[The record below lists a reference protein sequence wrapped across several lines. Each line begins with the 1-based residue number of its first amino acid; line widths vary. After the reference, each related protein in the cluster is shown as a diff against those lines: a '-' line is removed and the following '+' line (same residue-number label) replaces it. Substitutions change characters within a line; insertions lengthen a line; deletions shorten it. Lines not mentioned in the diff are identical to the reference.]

1 MFFMAQ
7 ILHGWFARQSGDGKH
22 ARQASRQ
29 TKRRQ
34 AAALQNGLGLRERVA
49 VVEFL
54 AMRRVQAILVI
65 VALLATPLAL
75 LARAVEPGMPDC
87 NGMCCLPHGAHH
99 HAPTRNSSPESQ
111 KDDMACHHGA
121 AGHMME
127 CSIKSGQ
134 QRMDFGL
141 SAPFPPAQTSAL
153 VFIDRP
159 IVSRFT
165 NSQSPAGNLS
175 SGFHAGP
182 FQPPR
187 S

>member
-1 MFFMAQ
+1 MAPRPQ
-7 ILHGWFARQSGDGKH
+7 ITLGNNLRRGFDTS
-22 ARQASRQ
+22 ASWG
-29 TKRRQ
+29 
-34 AAALQNGLGLRERVA
+34 AASSAPTVANACTCCGGAA
-49 VVEFL
+49 VVEFW
-54 AMRRVQAILVI
+54 AMRRIQAIIVI

-99 HAPTRNSSPESQ
+99 HSPAQDSSPAPQ

-127 CSIKSGQ
+127 CSMKSGQ
-134 QRMDFGL
+134 QRMDYGL
-141 SAPFPPAQTSAL
+141 SVPFPPAQTSA
-153 VFIDRP
+153 VAYIDRP
-159 IVSRFT
+159 KVSRFA
-165 NSQSPAGNLS
+165 NSQFPAGNLS
-175 SGFHAGP
+175 AGFLAGP

>member
-1 MFFMAQ
+1 MFFCAQ
-7 ILHGWFARQSGDGKH
+7 FTLGNILRHGVDTS
-22 ARQASRQ
+22 ASWG
-29 TKRRQ
+29 
-34 AAALQNGLGLRERVA
+34 AASSAPTMTSVWACYPGAA

-87 NGMCCLPHGAHH
+87 NGMCCLPHGSHH
-99 HAPTRNSSPESQ
+99 HVPARNSSPEPL
-111 KDDMACHHGA
+111 KEDMACHHGA

-127 CSIKSGQ
+127 CSMKSGQ
-134 QRMDFGL
+134 QRMDYGL

-153 VFIDRP
+153 SFVDRP
-159 IVSRFT
+159 KMSRFA
-165 NSQSPAGNLS
+165 NSQFAAGNLS
-175 SGFHAGP
+175 AGFLAGP